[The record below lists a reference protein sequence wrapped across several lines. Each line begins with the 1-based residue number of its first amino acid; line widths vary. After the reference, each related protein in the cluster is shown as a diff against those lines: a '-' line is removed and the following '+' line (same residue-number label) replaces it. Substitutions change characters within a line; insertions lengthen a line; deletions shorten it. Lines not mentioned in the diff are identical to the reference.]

1 MVYVF
6 TGDGKGK
13 TSATIGV
20 AVRAA
25 GHGKNVLI
33 IQFMKEDAPES
44 GEIKILESI
53 ENIQVHRFGKS
64 LINNRELF
72 EESTKVSIKKGLEL
86 AADSIKEKKVD
97 VLVLDE
103 INVAVSLGLVDAQEV
118 TNLIDIFGDDI
129 DIILTGRNAPR
140 EFIERA
146 GLVTEMKN
154 IKHPYDKGI
163 KAKKGL
169 DY

>member
-6 TGDGKGK
+6 TGEGKGK
-13 TSATIGV
+13 TSAAIGV

-33 IQFMKEDAPES
+33 IQFMKEDAPTA
-44 GEIKILESI
+44 GEIKTLESI
-53 ENIQVHRFGKS
+53 ENIQIHRFGKS

-72 EESTKVSIKKGLEL
+72 EESTK
-86 AADSIKEKKVD
+86 DSIRSGLVFAARSVKENNID

-118 TNLIDIFGDDI
+118 MNLIDIFGDDI

-146 GLVTEMKN
+146 DLVTEMKN

-163 KAKKGL
+163 KAKKGI